1 MNMKGVISTIGTTT
15 ARVKF
20 PELDDSISYE
30 LEIANH
36 VSLENFKV
44 DEEVLVCF
52 YNDSLESGIIMARL
66 R

>member
-1 MNMKGVISTIGTTT
+1 MNMKGVISTVGTTT

-20 PELDDSISYE
+20 PELDDSVSYE
-30 LEIANH
+30 LKIASH

-52 YNDSLESGIIMARL
+52 YNDSLESGIIMARM